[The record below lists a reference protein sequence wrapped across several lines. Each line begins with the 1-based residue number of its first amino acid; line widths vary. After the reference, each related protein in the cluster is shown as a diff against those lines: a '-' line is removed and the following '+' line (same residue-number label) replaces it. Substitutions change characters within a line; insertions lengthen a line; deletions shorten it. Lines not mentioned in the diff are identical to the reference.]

1 MLRPC
6 VDYGEISEAARCPQH
21 ARDLKPSRHERG
33 YGNAWARLSKRAR
46 RRQPWCSDC
55 GSQDDL
61 TVDHSPEAW
70 ERHEA
75 GLEITLDLVTVV
87 CRSCNGRRGRAR
99 PMSDEGRVPAPQ
111 GSRTPG
117 VAKSESVLG
126 LQELN
131 VDLVGS
137 FRRGVL
143 NPRPRRGRDMPTL
156 SPLVE
161 DQKTIVPNHVG
172 TIVVILARD
181 GAGFLK
187 SNLESHVHESF
198 MKDGARHLSTVE
210 PLGTT
215 LRRRF
220 SSPHSSSTATSAIW
234 RIVSGKARASRKVT
248 RVPSSN
254 G

>member
-1 MLRPC
+1 
-6 VDYGEISEAARCPQH
+6 
-21 ARDLKPSRHERG
+21 
-33 YGNAWARLSKRAR
+33 
-46 RRQPWCSDC
+46 
-55 GSQDDL
+55 
-61 TVDHSPEAW
+61 
-70 ERHEA
+70 
-75 GLEITLDLVTVV
+75 
-87 CRSCNGRRGRAR
+87 
-99 PMSDEGRVPAPQ
+99 
-111 GSRTPG
+111 

-161 DQKTIVPNHVG
+161 DQKTIVPDHVG

-215 LRRRF
+215 LPSPVQQSSFILYGYLSDLENRVGQSEGITEGYESPFLERLTANARRVGDLLVHRF
-220 SSPHSSSTATSAIW
+220 GD
-234 RIVSGKARASRKVT
+234 SGEVNGAQHLALVLRVGIRAACGGEGRQGWSLA
-248 RVPSSN
+248 
-254 G
+254 